1 MVTPVI
7 GYWPVMADTTVPV
20 PDESEAPDPDDRVP
34 GRQGG
39 ATPEHHGGVTSGAE
53 AAGDYVDD
61 GRPAGGD

>member
-1 MVTPVI
+1 
-7 GYWPVMADTTVPV
+7 MADTTVPV